1 MTWPTLTRIQ
11 TGVERFFTDPAEI
24 NRPGSASDTEG
35 NPTKVLSPIWAGSGY
50 LGLPSASERQIA
62 AQLGQ
67 RLDAVFSMPI
77 EDINLGDQVTVR
89 GRTYKVIA
97 SEDRRV
103 RLALYLQV
111 TA

>member
-1 MTWPTLTRIQ
+1 MTWPTLTRIEA
-11 TGVERFFTDPAEI
+11 GVTRYFTDTATI
-24 NRPGSASDTEG
+24 NRPGSASDSEG
-35 NPTKVLSPIWAGSGY
+35 NPTKVLSPIWTGSGY

-67 RLDAVFSMPI
+67 RLDAVFSMPV
-77 EDINLGDQVTVR
+77 EDISLGDQVTVR
-89 GRTYKVIA
+89 DKTYKVIA